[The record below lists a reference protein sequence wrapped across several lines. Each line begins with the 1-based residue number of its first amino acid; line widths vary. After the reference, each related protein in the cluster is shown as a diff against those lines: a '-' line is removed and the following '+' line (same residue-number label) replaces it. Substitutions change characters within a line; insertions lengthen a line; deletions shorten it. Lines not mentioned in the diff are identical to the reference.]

1 MGNNKIEAVC
11 HKSVKGVGVTAKR
24 GVKSGSDGA
33 STRER
38 HRIDVRRRDPTNRG
52 SCEAVLRS

>member
-33 STRER
+33 RTSER
-38 HRIDVRRRDPTNRG
+38 HLI
-52 SCEAVLRS
+52 EIQQ